1 MFTRIKI
8 KNYKSLVDL
17 EADFFQKRNEAKPLI
32 LIYGENGAG
41 KSNFANVFYTLCQTL
56 QTLSIRKTIQEILE
70 KKINK
75 SDISEETFY
84 KIISEN
90 L

>member
-41 KSNFANVFYTLCQTL
+41 
-56 QTLSIRKTIQEILE
+56 
-70 KKINK
+70 
-75 SDISEETFY
+75 
-84 KIISEN
+84 
-90 L
+90 